1 MPSTAAF
8 CDQSYKF
15 QQTCCIDSVVPKYQQ
30 RTMSDMMNHL
40 GRPET
45 PTFRHTEFAL
55 QQIALAV
62 ANPIGKNHSYIVVNG
77 SRFKYTVADGCVA
90 MRILTAIHRGSR
102 FTLSEKSVADIFARD
117 DWNEQRDKYIRVSIR
132 RGVEI
137 QKEILSHLL
146 GKDPV
151 VFEERDGQGNTTSAV
166 FSC

>member
-1 MPSTAAF
+1 
-8 CDQSYKF
+8 
-15 QQTCCIDSVVPKYQQ
+15 
-30 RTMSDMMNHL
+30 MNQF
-40 GRPET
+40 GRPEPLT
-45 PTFRHTEFAL
+45 RRHIEFAL
-55 QQIALAV
+55 QQIAFAV
-62 ANPIGKNHSYIVVNG
+62 ANPTTTMEYNQSPFIIVNG
-77 SRFKYTVADGCVA
+77 SRFNYAVADGCVA